1 MDKLGLIRK
10 PVETELHDYVQ
21 LFDEALR
28 HEDDLL
34 GRALKYVGSRKGKM
48 MRPILVLLVAKELSP
63 IVGEASLR
71 SAVTLEL
78 LHTASLV
85 HDDVV
90 DESDERRGQASV
102 NAVFGNKV
110 AVLVGDYLLSEA
122 LDQAARTGDL
132 AIVRTIA
139 RLGATLSEGEVFQLS
154 NIRERSA
161 TEEAYFR
168 IIRSK
173 TAALFA
179 ACARIAAISAGGSD
193 DFTRLAARFGEIVG
207 ECFQIRD
214 DIFDY
219 YDDVSI
225 GKPTGNDLREG
236 KLTLPL
242 LYALGEDGGSAMSEE
257 VSRVKDGTAT
267 DGDIARLIDFAKRC
281 GGIEYAESVMMRLRE
296 EGVALLD
303 GFKNEEVR
311 ATLAAYL
318 DFVIARSI

>member
-1 MDKLGLIRK
+1 MDKLGRIRQ
-10 PVETELHDYVQ
+10 PVETELHEYVR

-34 GRALKYVGSRKGKM
+34 GRALKYVGARKGKM
-48 MRPILVLLVAKELSP
+48 MRPILVLLVAKELGP
-63 IVGEASLR
+63 VVGEASLR

-154 NIRERSA
+154 NIREQQA

-179 ACARIAAISAGGSD
+179 SCTRIAAISAGGSD
-193 DFTRLAARFGEIVG
+193 DFTRVATRFGEIVG

-219 YDDVSI
+219 FDDDAI

-242 LYALGEDGGSAMSEE
+242 LYALGQEGGE
-257 VSRVKDGTAT
+257 VM
-267 DGDIARLIDFAKRC
+267 
-281 GGIEYAESVMMRLRE
+281 GG
-296 EGVALLD
+296 
-303 GFKNEEVR
+303 
-311 ATLAAYL
+311 
-318 DFVIARSI
+318 